1 MNLTVVGGM
10 LAAGW
15 IFLAASAGA
24 APVEKHAGVVTAID
38 ARRITISEMGPWLGP
53 ETRPVN
59 HTFRLTPATK
69 IVRVERTPEGSQG
82 WPWSYASRPLGLS
95 DLLPGDYVAVTAE
108 PDGPRSVAIEVEAV
122 ALDHAR

>member
-1 MNLTVVGGM
+1 MNPTVMSGM

-15 IFLAASAGA
+15 LFLAASAEA
-24 APVEKHAGVVTAID
+24 APIEKHAGVVTAID

-59 HTFRLTPATK
+59 HTFRLTPASK

-82 WPWSYASRPLGLS
+82 WPWSYASRPLSFS
-95 DLLPGDYVAVTAE
+95 DLLPGDYVTVAAE
-108 PDGPRSVAIEVEAV
+108 PDKPRSVAIEVEAV
-122 ALDHAR
+122 ALGQAR